1 MGSQPAPIPTSQ
13 KTLKPTPSPTLK
25 PTPKPTPAPTPKPTS
40 QPTPKLTRT
49 PTAQPT
55 PKPTLASAPPP
66 TSKPTPKP
74 TPAPTPKPTSPPTP
88 RPSQPSFSQIDTQEP
103 PPAPF
108 TSARE
113 SCSCPCESTFVG
125 GGSGVLVEQTVS
137 WFGRTSI
144 RTLCFDPTL
153 ADVLV
158 QQESSFNCVV
168 CA

>member
-1 MGSQPAPIPTSQ
+1 MGSQPTPKPTPTTTSQ
-13 KTLKPTPSPTLK
+13 PTLKPTSSPTPK
-25 PTPKPTPAPTPKPTS
+25 PTPTPTFQPTPKPTPAPTP
-40 QPTPKLTRT
+40 
-49 PTAQPT
+49 QPT

-88 RPSQPSFSQIDTQEP
+88 RP
-103 PPAPF
+103 F
-108 TSARE
+108 TSARG

-137 WFGRTSI
+137 WFGRTSS

-168 CA
+168 